1 MKLPIGEGLLKKLLF
16 YGYSGVDVFLLLS
29 GYGLYVSLSRSDDLG
44 GYLRR
49 RAARLLPAYWPVCLV
64 WLCTMI
70 PAFGFSPVQTLQT
83 IAGNV
88 LMVGYL
94 AGAPLNINWYPSCL
108 LLTLLLAPCVY
119 ACLKNSRKPL
129 RTLLLLLAAAFGVG
143 ISYFGNAQLL
153 LFSRLPIFVLG
164 MGLAMM
170 ERGKLQNPLR
180 GAAWPVFL
188 TVCFAGLIFVLTG
201 YLTWMPTYLFE
212 RFDMDLSGAGFHSM
226 FYTHLFAF
234 FGVLLAGR
242 LSDRLG
248 RLHPAW
254 RMAMQGFGLL
264 AAVPF
269 ILLMGNSATLW
280 VIYVGF
286 AGFGFARA
294 FFDANTYTVLYDV
307 IPPRYHSSASSL
319 MMMIGFGIGA
329 LAPVVLGAVKQA
341 VGLSFGISMLAV
353 VWLICGAG
361 MVLGAKLFYLKDYNK
376 IDHEQ

>member
-1 MKLPIGEGLLKKLLF
+1 MERKSDLSLFRNELKGLAILGVILCHMKLPIGEGLLKKLLF

-94 AGAPLNINWYPSCL
+94 AGAPLNINWSPSCL
-108 LLTLLLAPCVY
+108 LLTLLLAPAVY

-180 GAAWPVFL
+180 GAAWPFFL
-188 TVCFAGLIFVLTG
+188 TACFAICF
-201 YLTWMPTYLFE
+201 
-212 RFDMDLSGAGFHSM
+212 LSSVISICWFS
-226 FYTHLFAF
+226 
-234 FGVLLAGR
+234 
-242 LSDRLG
+242 
-248 RLHPAW
+248 
-254 RMAMQGFGLL
+254 
-264 AAVPF
+264 
-269 ILLMGNSATLW
+269 TL
-280 VIYVGF
+280 
-286 AGFGFARA
+286 
-294 FFDANTYTVLYDV
+294 
-307 IPPRYHSSASSL
+307 
-319 MMMIGFGIGA
+319 
-329 LAPVVLGAVKQA
+329 
-341 VGLSFGISMLAV
+341 
-353 VWLICGAG
+353 LICRWWIGCIRA
-361 MVLGAKLFYLKDYNK
+361 
-376 IDHEQ
+376 III

>member
-1 MKLPIGEGLLKKLLF
+1 MERKSNLSLFRNELKGLAILGVILCHMKLPIGEGLLKKLLF

-188 TVCFAGLIFVLTG
+188 AVCFAAGL
-201 YLTWMPTYLFE
+201 
-212 RFDMDLSGAGFHSM
+212 
-226 FYTHLFAF
+226 
-234 FGVLLAGR
+234 GVLCFGEFKHPEMLEYEG
-242 LSDRLG
+242 LYWYSFFLMIPPVCLGLG
-248 RLHPAW
+248 RLFRLGGEKNAAFAPLRALGSASFEIFLFNVW
-254 RMAMQGFGLL
+254 IEVLVKKVWCWEPCWGYLWMGLL
-264 AAVPF
+264 SIPLGLGWHWVVGRMTRRMEGRKTHAV
-269 ILLMGNSATLW
+269 S
-280 VIYVGF
+280 
-286 AGFGFARA
+286 
-294 FFDANTYTVLYDV
+294 
-307 IPPRYHSSASSL
+307 
-319 MMMIGFGIGA
+319 
-329 LAPVVLGAVKQA
+329 
-341 VGLSFGISMLAV
+341 
-353 VWLICGAG
+353 
-361 MVLGAKLFYLKDYNK
+361 
-376 IDHEQ
+376 

>member
-1 MKLPIGEGLLKKLLF
+1 MERKSNLSLFRNELKGLAILGVILCHMKLPIGEGLLKKLLF

-108 LLTLLLAPCVY
+108 LLTLLLAPAIY

-129 RTLLLLLAAAFGVG
+129 WTLLLLLAAAFGVG

-188 TVCFAGLIFVLTG
+188 TVCFAAGL
-201 YLTWMPTYLFE
+201 
-212 RFDMDLSGAGFHSM
+212 
-226 FYTHLFAF
+226 
-234 FGVLLAGR
+234 GVLCFGEFKHPEMLEYEGLYWYSFFLMIPPVCLGWAGYSGWAGR
-242 LSDRLG
+242 KTPLSRLCG
-248 RLHPAW
+248 RW
-254 RMAMQGFGLL
+254 
-264 AAVPF
+264 AALP
-269 ILLMGNSATLW
+269 
-280 VIYVGF
+280 
-286 AGFGFARA
+286 
-294 FFDANTYTVLYDV
+294 
-307 IPPRYHSSASSL
+307 
-319 MMMIGFGIGA
+319 
-329 LAPVVLGAVKQA
+329 
-341 VGLSFGISMLAV
+341 
-353 VWLICGAG
+353 
-361 MVLGAKLFYLKDYNK
+361 LKFSCSTSGSRCW
-376 IDHEQ
+376 

>member
-1 MKLPIGEGLLKKLLF
+1 MERKSNLSLFRNELKGLAILGVILCHMKLPIGEGLLKKLLF

-83 IAGNV
+83 VAGNV

-180 GAAWPVFL
+180 GAAWPFFL
-188 TVCFAGLIFVLTG
+188 TVCFAAV
-201 YLTWMPTYLFE
+201 
-212 RFDMDLSGAGFHSM
+212 
-226 FYTHLFAF
+226 
-234 FGVLLAGR
+234 FGVLFSSNMSISRKIKVLR
-242 LSDRLG
+242 LYISENSHLFRCRTL
-248 RLHPAW
+248 
-254 RMAMQGFGLL
+254 
-264 AAVPF
+264 
-269 ILLMGNSATLW
+269 ILKN
-280 VIYVGF
+280 
-286 AGFGFARA
+286 
-294 FFDANTYTVLYDV
+294 
-307 IPPRYHSSASSL
+307 
-319 MMMIGFGIGA
+319 
-329 LAPVVLGAVKQA
+329 
-341 VGLSFGISMLAV
+341 
-353 VWLICGAG
+353 
-361 MVLGAKLFYLKDYNK
+361 
-376 IDHEQ
+376 

>member
-1 MKLPIGEGLLKKLLF
+1 MERKSNLSLFRNELKGLAILGVILCHMKLPIGEGLLKKLLF

-188 TVCFAGLIFVLTG
+188 TVCFAAGL
-201 YLTWMPTYLFE
+201 
-212 RFDMDLSGAGFHSM
+212 
-226 FYTHLFAF
+226 
-234 FGVLLAGR
+234 GVLCFGEFKRPEMLEYEG
-242 LSDRLG
+242 LYWYSFFLMIPPVCLGLG
-248 RLHPAW
+248 RLFRLGGEKRRFRA
-254 RMAMQGFGLL
+254 
-264 AAVPF
+264 
-269 ILLMGNSATLW
+269 
-280 VIYVGF
+280 F
-286 AGFGFARA
+286 AG
-294 FFDANTYTVLYDV
+294 
-307 IPPRYHSSASSL
+307 
-319 MMMIGFGIGA
+319 
-329 LAPVVLGAVKQA
+329 
-341 VGLSFGISMLAV
+341 
-353 VWLICGAG
+353 AG
-361 MVLGAKLFYLKDYNK
+361 QRFL
-376 IDHEQ
+376 